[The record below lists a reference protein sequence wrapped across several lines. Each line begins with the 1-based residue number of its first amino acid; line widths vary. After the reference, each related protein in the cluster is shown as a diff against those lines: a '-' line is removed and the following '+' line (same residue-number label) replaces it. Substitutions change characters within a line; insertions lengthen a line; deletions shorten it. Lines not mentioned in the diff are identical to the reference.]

1 MASTKSRAIALS
13 IVVSGDEPPSEFR
26 IFTAGKVETTKG
38 TFLFDEVAAVSVLAE
53 YEAHGAELMV
63 DYDHASLASISLD
76 PAQSGK
82 AAGWFGL
89 EVRAGELWAVNVR
102 WTEHA
107 ASALRAKEWRYMSPA
122 FSTDQEGRVTS
133 LLNVALTNLP
143 ATRQLEPLMAA
154 SSKEKTMLGSD
165 AVKKALEAIKNGD
178 AEAAMALLEEMIA
191 SAAGGEPDAPEAAG
205 DKPEEMA
212 APPAPPA
219 EDKPEEVAA
228 ALSTIARLSG
238 KTSLAASVSDIETWR
253 KSHLELETERAKLAQ
268 ERATL
273 EGAERRKLCAEL
285 VTKAGKAPAEVWAND
300 KADAPK
306 KYLAAMPIEDFREFV
321 ADAIKA
327 NGKPAPKEEWVVAIG
342 AGGGGGSSA
351 GAGRDVVTKAGVT
364 VRLSQRELDM
374 CDELKIDPVEYAATK
389 PKKVA

>member
-1 MASTKSRAIALS
+1 MATTKSRAIALS

-38 TFLFDEVAAVSVLAE
+38 TFLFDDAAAASVIAE

-63 DYDHASLASISLD
+63 DYDHASLAGISLD

-107 ASALRAKEWRYMSPA
+107 AGALRAKEWRYMSPA

-143 ATRQLEPLMAA
+143 ATRQLDPLMAA
-154 SSKEKTMLGSD
+154 SAKEKTTMLGAE

-191 SAAGGEPDAPEAAG
+191 AAAGGEPEAPEAAG
-205 DKPEEMA
+205 EKPEAMA
-212 APPAPPA
+212 APPAPAAPA

-238 KTSLAASVSDIETWR
+238 KTSLAASVPDIETWR

-273 EGAERRKLCAEL
+273 EGAERRKLCADL
-285 VTKAGKAPAEVWAND
+285 VTKGGKAPAEVWAND

-306 KYLAAMPIEDFREFV
+306 RYLAAMPIEDFREFV
-321 ADAIKA
+321 ADAIKTS
-327 NGKPAPKEEWVVAIG
+327 GKPAPSVVTG
-342 AGGGGGSSA
+342 SGVAGVTANGQ
-351 GAGRDVVTKAGVT
+351 DVVTKAGVT

-374 CDELKIDPVEYAATK
+374 CAELKIDPVEYAATK
-389 PKKVA
+389 PKKKVA